1 MFGIKWNNKLK
12 PSKVAA
18 PKAPSMNS
26 MLNKFPKDK
35 GIKEAP
41 KAWDVKGYKSASEKA
56 AEAKQ
61 KALDEETVQY
71 NELKG
76 GTYENRESKQDRFR

>member
-1 MFGIKWNNKLK
+1 MFGIKFDNKLR

-18 PKAPSMNS
+18 PKAPSMKQ

-35 GIKEAP
+35 GIKQAP

-61 KALDEETVQY
+61 KALDEETV
-71 NELKG
+71 
-76 GTYENRESKQDRFR
+76 